1 MDFGAFVTICPGKDG
16 LVHVSQIS
24 NERVEKVGDK
34 LKEGDMVKVKV
45 LEVDKQGRIR
55 LSMKAVEEGEGVVG
69 RVSRHLPSQSKSG
82 LRPAFSFAGTSKVAL
97 QGLPDAEP
105 RTFAMGGCCAA
116 GVMKTAPDLFK
127 PWSLRMTS
135 RRDLLKFGTLAAA
148 AAAIPAFACRAGPRH
163 RRQGRQTVEILILG
177 GTGFTGPFQV
187 NYALARGHKVTL
199 FNRGKRPSPEWP
211 GEVEQLHGDRNTGDL
226 KSLQGRKW
234 DVCID
239 NPTSLPFWVRDA
251 AKVLKG
257 NVDHYMF
264 ISTISV
270 YADGSTH
277 GIDENSPLAVYK
289 GKDAMAETQDSLRA
303 DMEILRFAEGAERGR
318 GAQALRRTQYHCST
332 RQSSARATRPTA
344 SPTGRS
350 GELGGEMLVPGDG
363 QDPIQI
369 IDGRDLGEWM
379 CGSRKRRPWHLQ
391 RVGPD
396 YTLTTDAMVYG
407 CQAVT
412 DDDLQLTHATPKFI
426 DGRRSSCRSGCHART
441 TRTRAT
447 AR

>member
-1 MDFGAFVTICPGKDG
+1 M
-16 LVHVSQIS
+16 
-24 NERVEKVGDK
+24 
-34 LKEGDMVKVKV
+34 
-45 LEVDKQGRIR
+45 
-55 LSMKAVEEGEGVVG
+55 
-69 RVSRHLPSQSKSG
+69 
-82 LRPAFSFAGTSKVAL
+82 
-97 QGLPDAEP
+97 
-105 RTFAMGGCCAA
+105 RT
-116 GVMKTAPDLFK
+116 T
-127 PWSLRMTS
+127 
-135 RRDLLKFGTLAAA
+135 RRDLLKFGALATAAA
-148 AAAIPAFACRAGPRH
+148 ALPSIASSNGVASPIGKAAKPLN
-163 RRQGRQTVEILILG
+163 ILILG

-211 GEVEQLHGDRNTGDL
+211 GEVEQLLGDRNTGDL

-257 NVDHYMF
+257 NVGHYMF

-270 YADGSTH
+270 YADGSRH

-289 GKDAMAETQDSLRA
+289 GKDAMAETQESLRA
-303 DMEILRFAEGAERGR
+303 DIEGLYGPLKALSEAEVRKHFGERSTIVRPGYIVGPRDETDRFTYWPLRV
-318 GAQALRRTQYHCST
+318 AQ
-332 RQSSARATRPTA
+332 
-344 SPTGRS
+344 
-350 GELGGEMLVPGDG
+350 GGEMLVPGDG

-379 CGSRKRRPWHLQ
+379 IRLAEAKAYGVFNA
-391 RVGPD
+391 VGPD

-412 DDDLQLTHATPKFI
+412 ANGVQLTHVTPQFIEDQKVELPIWVPRADSPYSGYGTVSNARALASGLTLRPLATTVADLLQWF
-426 DGRRSSCRSGCHART
+426 HALPAERQAKPRAGI
-441 TRTRAT
+441 TREKEAELLAAWK
-447 AR
+447 ARKPG

>member
-1 MDFGAFVTICPGKDG
+1 M
-16 LVHVSQIS
+16 
-24 NERVEKVGDK
+24 
-34 LKEGDMVKVKV
+34 
-45 LEVDKQGRIR
+45 
-55 LSMKAVEEGEGVVG
+55 
-69 RVSRHLPSQSKSG
+69 
-82 LRPAFSFAGTSKVAL
+82 
-97 QGLPDAEP
+97 
-105 RTFAMGGCCAA
+105 RT
-116 GVMKTAPDLFK
+116 T
-127 PWSLRMTS
+127 
-135 RRDLLKFGTLAAA
+135 RRDLFRIGALAAA
-148 AAAIPAFACRAGPRH
+148 AAAFPSLALAAGAAPVARA
-163 RRQGRQTVEILILG
+163 RRPLKILILG

-187 NYALARGHKVTL
+187 DYALARGHQVTL

-226 KSLQGRKW
+226 SALQGRKW

-257 NVDHYMF
+257 NVDQYMF

-270 YADGSTH
+270 YADGSKH

-303 DMEILRFAEGAERGR
+303 DMENLYGSLKALSEAEVRKHYGERSTIVRPGYIVGPRDETDRFTYWPLRV
-318 GAQALRRTQYHCST
+318 AQ
-332 RQSSARATRPTA
+332 
-344 SPTGRS
+344 
-350 GELGGEMLVPGDG
+350 GGEMLVPGDG

-379 CGSRKRRPWHLQ
+379 IRLAEAKAYGIFNA
-391 RVGPD
+391 VGPD

-412 DDDLQLTHATPKFI
+412 ANGVQLTHVTPQFIEEQKVELPIWVPRADNPYAGYGTVSNARALAAGLTLRPLATTVADLLEWF
-426 DGRRSSCRSGCHART
+426 HALPAERQAKP
-441 TRTRAT
+441 RAGISREKETELLALWKARKT
-447 AR
+447 A